1 MKDLRNL
8 NIECFNCLH
17 FEFRQI
23 CKYILLIILF
33 LQGNSMG
40 IGVLGAIGVLVL
52 SLAMKE
58 HEKEVELVITQSQKM
73 EVNHAKEMRREQ
85 MFVGL
90 KDVLK
95 VILLPT

>member
-1 MKDLRNL
+1 
-8 NIECFNCLH
+8 
-17 FEFRQI
+17 
-23 CKYILLIILF
+23 
-33 LQGNSMG
+33 MG

-73 EVNHAKEMRREQ
+73 EVNHAKEMQREQ

-95 VILLPT
+95 VIILAI